1 MSSLINSNRKD
12 DVKPLKSATLSDLEQ
27 KKAEEQPKKEV
38 KKEPAYKGHKTTLSI
53 DSHTKNMLQVMVL
66 LGDAPNQ
73 KEGFSVAI
81 NSYYD
86 NLTQDKKNMFDMML
100 KQLNRND

>member
-12 DVKPLKSATLSDLEQ
+12 DVKPIKSATLADLEQ
-27 KKAEEQPKKEV
+27 KKSDEQP

-81 NSYYD
+81 NAYYD

-100 KQLNRND
+100 KQLNSHN

>member
-1 MSSLINSNRKD
+1 MSLINSNRKE
-12 DVKPLKSATLSDLEQ
+12 DVKPLKSASLSDLEKSSISEKKEN
-27 KKAEEQPKKEV
+27 KKATAKTKQ
-38 KKEPAYKGHKTTLSI
+38 GRKTTLSI
-53 DSHTKNMLQVMVL
+53 DSHKNMLQVMVW

-81 NSYYD
+81 NAYYD

-100 KQLNRND
+100 KQLNSHD

>member
-1 MSSLINSNRKD
+1 MSLINSNRKE
-12 DVKPLKSATLSDLEQ
+12 DVKPLKSASLSDLE
-27 KKAEEQPKKEV
+27 KTNVSEKKET
-38 KKEPAYKGHKTTLSI
+38 KKPTPKIKQGRKTTLSI

-81 NSYYD
+81 NAYYD

>member
-1 MSSLINSNRKD
+1 MSLINSNRKE
-12 DVKPLKSATLSDLEQ
+12 DVKPLKSASLSDLE
-27 KKAEEQPKKEV
+27 KSTSSEKKEI
-38 KKEPAYKGHKTTLSI
+38 KNNSLKTKKGHKTTLSI
-53 DSHTKNMLQVMVL
+53 DSHIKNMLQVMVW

-100 KQLNRND
+100 KQLNSND

>member
-1 MSSLINSNRKD
+1 MSLINSNRKE
-12 DVKPLKSATLSDLEQ
+12 DVKPLKSASLSDLE
-27 KKAEEQPKKEV
+27 KSKVSEKKEIKNTSLKT
-38 KKEPAYKGHKTTLSI
+38 KKGRKTTLSI
-53 DSHTKNMLQVMVL
+53 DSHIKNMLQVMVW

-81 NSYYD
+81 NAYYD

-100 KQLNRND
+100 KQLNSND

>member
-1 MSSLINSNRKD
+1 MSLINSNRKE
-12 DVKPLKSATLSDLEQ
+12 DVKPLKRASLSDLEQ
-27 KKAEEQPKKEV
+27 KQSEEQPKKEV
-38 KKEPAYKGHKTTLSI
+38 KKDQTYKGHKTTLSI

>member
-1 MSSLINSNRKD
+1 MSLINSNRKE
-12 DVKPLKSATLSDLEQ
+12 DVKPLKSASLSDLERSSVSEKNET
-27 KKAEEQPKKEV
+27 KKANSKTKQ
-38 KKEPAYKGHKTTLSI
+38 GRKTTLSI
-53 DSHTKNMLQVMVL
+53 DSHTKNMLQVMVW

-81 NSYYD
+81 NAYYD

-100 KQLNRND
+100 KQLNSHD